1 MKTGD
6 AKVYTSIDMCA
17 DENGFM
23 ELPAEVYNVQT
34 PSGMAPHELTLK
46 EGAVA
51 ILLRNL
57 NVAQG
62 HCNGTRLRIDK
73 LHEHVS
79 STICQNRE
87 I

>member
-6 AKVYTSIDMCA
+6 AKVYTSIDVCG
-17 DENGFM
+17 EESGFM

-34 PSGMAPHELTLK
+34 PSGMPPHELTLK

-73 LHEHVS
+73 LHEHVGS
-79 STICQNRE
+79 IIRQKRE